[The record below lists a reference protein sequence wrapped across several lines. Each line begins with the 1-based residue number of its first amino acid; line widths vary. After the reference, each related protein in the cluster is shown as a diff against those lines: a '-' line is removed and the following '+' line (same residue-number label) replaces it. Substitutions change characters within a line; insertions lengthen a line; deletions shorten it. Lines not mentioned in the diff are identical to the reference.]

1 MRIRLALLL
10 ILSLGLTPF
19 LAAQE
24 QSSRKKSKKKPKKEL
39 EITQTLA
46 VTPDPPVAVT
56 AETARLSFYVSPL
69 SAKGLLSQQTRDA
82 LKAVRAA
89 AHGAQI
95 VKLRAFVAGTGD
107 LRRVASIVS
116 DVFTEA
122 HQPLPAVSTVLVGAL
137 PLDGAQLV
145 LEATAVEKRAV
156 NPQGLAFF
164 SGQLVTAS
172 EEKPRAMLDVASE
185 SLANLEKAMAAAAVT
200 GDNILRT
207 TCYVSVL
214 ESGAEL
220 PGKLAAKFPKA
231 VHNVVQL
238 QRVTGPSAVECEAV
252 GRLSAEP
259 EGAVEFMNPA
269 GMTRSPAYTQL
280 VRVKGGHLVFTT
292 TQQSFGFEDAAMK
305 LAMTRLLKM
314 LETQQA
320 GFSQVVMA
328 HGYAL
333 SNRAMAEYRRVRGGF
348 YSGKMPPAS
357 TLLNFEGLPSSDA
370 VFGLDVIAAIP

>member
-1 MRIRLALLL
+1 MRMWPALLL

-19 LAAQE
+19 LGAQE
-24 QSSRKKSKKKPKKEL
+24 QPARKKSKKKPKKEI
-39 EITQTLA
+39 EITQTLE

-69 SAKGLLSQQTRDA
+69 SARGLLSQQTRDA
-82 LKAVRAA
+82 LKAVRVA

-122 HQPLPAVSTVLVGAL
+122 RLPLPSVSTVLVGAL

-145 LEATAVEKRAV
+145 LEAVAVEKKAV

-164 SGQLVTAS
+164 SGQLVRAT
-172 EEKPRAMLDVASE
+172 EEKPRPMMEVAGE

-200 GDNILRT
+200 SDNILRT
-207 TCYVSVL
+207 TCFVSVL
-214 ESGAEL
+214 ENGTEL
-220 PGKLAAKFPKA
+220 QGKLAAKFPKA
-231 VHNVVQL
+231 AHNIVQL

-252 GRLSAEP
+252 GRMSAEP
-259 EGAVEFMNPA
+259 EGAVEFVNPA
-269 GMTRSPAYTQL
+269 GLSKSAAYTQL
-280 VRVKGGHLVFTT
+280 VRVKGGRLVFTT
-292 TQQSFGFEDAAMK
+292 TQQSFGFDDAAMK
-305 LAMTRLLKM
+305 LAMTRLQKM

-333 SNRAMAEYRRVRGGF
+333 SNRSIAEYRKVRGAF
-348 YSGKMPPAS
+348 YSAKMPPAS
-357 TLLNFEGLPSSDA
+357 TLLAFEGLPSSDA